1 VAVAELS
8 RSRSRSLGRYD
19 AVADVKK
26 ANGGVKYDAFN
37 AAFCKVSTNVGYFL
51 LVCLLQPACCCTGL
65 GRLVLVCTRQRAAT
79 RVQPRRRRPVSAQ
92 GRSHFS

>member
-37 AAFCKVSTNVGYFL
+37 AAFCKVSTNVWVL
-51 LVCLLQPACCCTGL
+51 LTCLPAAAS
-65 GRLVLVCTRQRAAT
+65 VLLHWA
-79 RVQPRRRRPVSAQ
+79 RPPSA
-92 GRSHFS
+92 SVY

>member
-1 VAVAELS
+1 MAEL
-8 RSRSRSLGRYD
+8 SRSRSLGRYD

-51 LVCLLQPACCCTGL
+51 LVCLFLFILFVFCFVFMFGFFLFCFWLLCVFSL
-65 GRLVLVCTRQRAAT
+65 LVILHLV
-79 RVQPRRRRPVSAQ
+79 
-92 GRSHFS
+92 